1 MIYHTL
7 IMVHLGEGLEVSF
20 IFYLIYISFFKN
32 KNIFSNW
39 KIKILR
45 KI

>member
-7 IMVHLGEGLEVSF
+7 IMAHLGEGLEVSV
-20 IFYLIYISFFKN
+20 IFYLIYISFLKN

-39 KIKILR
+39 KIKILS